1 MCIVCLAYQSR
12 NGPCTS
18 CRNMA
23 ATVVNHALYP
33 DTTITMALFRE
44 VTNSAELRQHVMKG
58 EFEAS
63 LLKPV
68 MIVDP
73 FQVLVAAN
81 KAEHLHRSGR
91 MMTRNVH
98 TEILFCLSPTKNIS
112 DSFKKFGLGDSD
124 TSALVVIMNDKNG
137 STLATVT
144 DKVQGKLVDVT
155 EVGELTDTDMVKKV
169 YKLTEQELTVGSPL
183 DSITTRIAAKEMAVV

>member
-1 MCIVCLAYQSR
+1 
-12 NGPCTS
+12 
-18 CRNMA
+18 MA
-23 ATVVNHALYP
+23 ATVVKHALYP
-33 DTTITMALFRE
+33 DATITMALFRD
-44 VTNSAELRQHVMKG
+44 VTNAAELRQHVMKG

-63 LLKPV
+63 LLKPA

-81 KAEHLHRSGR
+81 KAVHLQRSGK

-98 TEILFCLSPTKNIS
+98 TEILFSLSPSKNIS

-124 TSALVVIMNDKNG
+124 TSALVVIINDNNG
-137 STLATVT
+137 STLTAVT
-144 DKVQGKLVDVT
+144 DKVQGRLVDVT
-155 EVGELTDTDMVKKV
+155 EVKELTDSNIVNKV
-169 YKLTEQELTVGSPL
+169 YKLTEEELTISSPL